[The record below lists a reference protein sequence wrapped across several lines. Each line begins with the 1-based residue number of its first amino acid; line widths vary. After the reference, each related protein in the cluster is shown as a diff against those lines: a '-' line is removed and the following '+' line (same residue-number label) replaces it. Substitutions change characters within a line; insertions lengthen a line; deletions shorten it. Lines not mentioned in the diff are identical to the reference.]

1 MRLFALLVSLIP
13 LGAAVAQD
21 RPNILWISSEDN
33 GPDLGCYGSEVA
45 NTPNLDA
52 LAAAGVRYDRAWS
65 NAPVCSAARTTI
77 LLGVHPQSIGAEH
90 QRSRLPLPAPIVPFP
105 RLLRQAGY
113 YCTNRQKTD
122 YNLEDPGQVWDQSNG
137 KAHWRGRDG
146 EQPFF
151 AVFNFTVSHESQV
164 RKRPHMPVLD
174 AAATPIPPQHP
185 DAPEV
190 RRDWAQ
196 YHDKITEMDAQAGR
210 VLGQLEEDGLAENTI
225 VLYWGDHGAGLPGF
239 KRNAKNQGLHVPLLV
254 RVPEEW
260 RDYARSGDPGSA
272 QDRLV
277 SFVDLAPTVLS
288 LAGVA
293 PPDWMHGRA
302 FLGPHLAEAPA
313 FNLGHRGRMDER
325 DDLVRTLTDGRFVY
339 ARNFMP
345 WLPLGQH
352 VDYMFQTPTTRV
364 WFERFL
370 SGELDDVQAAFW
382 RARPAE
388 ELYDLDADPHET
400 RNLADDPD
408 YAAQLTAM
416 RAALRARVLSIGDR
430 SFIPEALLADRLTV
444 PFQEAWVDAA
454 WRASSGDPGEEAWL
468 ARATE
473 STDPVVRTWALR
485 GLVHL
490 GAVDRHRDA
499 FEAGL
504 DASEPTVRI
513 AAAEALIA
521 AGGDGPQIAG
531 ARAAL
536 VALADRR
543 TAGFFPALD
552 AWNAIDRLG
561 PAMAADA
568 ERLAAIPGDV
578 DDVPGHA
585 KSYLPR
591 LREHAM
597 AELGK

>member
-1 MRLFALLVSLIP
+1 MRCCIALLLLCSV
-13 LGAAVAQD
+13 AFAQD
-21 RPNILWISSEDN
+21 RPNVLWISSEDN

-45 NTPNLDA
+45 DTPNLDA
-52 LAAAGVRYDRAWS
+52 LAEAGVRYDRAWS

-77 LLGVHPQSIGAEH
+77 ILGVHPQSIGAEH

-105 RLLRQAGY
+105 RLLREAGY

-164 RKRPHMPVLD
+164 RKRPHTPVHD
-174 AAATPIPPQHP
+174 ADSIPIPPQHP

-210 VLGQLEEDGLAENTI
+210 VLAQLEEDGLAENTI

-254 RVPEEW
+254 RVPEKW
-260 RDYARSGDPGSA
+260 RGHARSGEPGSA
-272 QDRLV
+272 DDRLV

-288 LAGVA
+288 LAGIA
-293 PPDWMHGRA
+293 PPAWMHGRA
-302 FLGPHLAEAPA
+302 FLGPHRADAPA
-313 FNLGHRGRMDER
+313 FNFGHRGRMDER

-339 ARNFMP
+339 TRNFMP

-364 WFERFL
+364 WFERFGR
-370 SGELDDVQAAFW
+370 GELDDVQAAFW
-382 RARPAE
+382 EPRPAE
-388 ELYDLDADPHET
+388 ELYDLESDPHET
-400 RNLADDPD
+400 KNLASDPAH
-408 YAAQLTAM
+408 AARLEAM
-416 RAALRARVLSIGDR
+416 RDALRTRLLSIGDR
-430 SFIPEALLADRLTV
+430 SFIPEALLADRLDAPYRDV
-444 PFQEAWVDAA
+444 WVDAA
-454 WRASSGDPGEEAWL
+454 WRASSGDAAEEGWL
-468 ARATE
+468 VTAAD
-473 STDPVVRTWALR
+473 SVDPVVRTWALR
-485 GLVHL
+485 GLAHL
-490 GAVDRHRDA
+490 GSVARHRDA

-504 DASEPTVRI
+504 EAAEPTVRI

-521 AGGDGPQIAG
+521 TGGDVAG
-531 ARAAL
+531 TAPARAVL
-536 VALADRR
+536 VTLADRK

-561 PAMAADA
+561 PKMAADA
-568 ERLAAIPGDV
+568 DQLAAIPGEV
-578 DDVPGHA
+578 EDVPGHA

>member
-1 MRLFALLVSLIP
+1 MRCCIALLLLYS
-13 LGAAVAQD
+13 AAFAQD
-21 RPNILWISSEDN
+21 RPNVLWISSEDN

-45 NTPNLDA
+45 DTPNLDA
-52 LAAAGVRYDRAWS
+52 LAKAGVRYDRAWS

-77 LLGVHPQSIGAEH
+77 ILGVHPQSIGAEH
-90 QRSRLPLPAPIVPFP
+90 QRSRLPLPEPIVPFP
-105 RLLRQAGY
+105 TLLREAGY
-113 YCTNRQKTD
+113 YCTNRSKTD
-122 YNLEDPGQVWDQSNG
+122 YNLAEPGKIWDQSNG

-146 EQPFF
+146 DQPFF

-164 RKRPHMPVLD
+164 RKRPHTPVLD
-174 AAATPIPPQHP
+174 ADAVPIPPQHP

-210 VLGQLEEDGLAENTI
+210 ILSQLDADGLADNTI

-254 RVPEEW
+254 RVPEKW
-260 RDYARSGDPGSA
+260 RDHARSGEPGSA
-272 QDRLV
+272 DDRLV

-288 LAGVA
+288 LAGIA
-293 PPDWMHGRA
+293 PPEWMHGRA
-302 FLGPHLAEAPA
+302 FLGPHRAEAPA

-364 WFERFL
+364 WFERFVA
-370 SGELDDVQAAFW
+370 GQLDDVQAAFW
-382 RARPAE
+382 KPRPAE
-388 ELYDLDADPHET
+388 ELYDLEADPHET
-400 RNLADDPD
+400 KNLAADPAH
-408 YAAQLTAM
+408 AAQLEAM
-416 RAALRARVLSIGDR
+416 RDALRARVLSLGDR
-430 SFIPEALLADRLTV
+430 SFIPEALLADRLET
-444 PFQEAWVDAA
+444 PYRDAWVDAA
-454 WRASSGDPGEEAWL
+454 WRASSGDAAEEEWL
-468 ARATE
+468 ARSAN

-485 GLVHL
+485 GLAHL
-490 GAVDRHRDA
+490 GAVERHRAA

-504 DASEPTVRI
+504 GAPEPSVQV
-513 AAAEALIA
+513 AAAEALVA
-521 AGGDGPQIAG
+521 AGGGADRTAR

-536 VALADRR
+536 VALADRQK
-543 TAGFFPALD
+543 AGFFPALD

-568 ERLAAIPGDV
+568 DRLAAVPGDV

-597 AELGK
+597 EELGK